1 MLLDGQID
9 LLAGLA
15 KTEERLG
22 VVGYPEFPMGSEIYN
37 MVKHSEDDRITTSYS
52 TLNGKKIGEAS
63 LAEAYEAIKELAASF
78 DYDSIQLILEELAG
92 SRIPKEKAARHTRL
106 AEAAKKP
113 DWDELKKVL
122 AEE

>member
-37 MVKHSEDDRITTSYS
+37 MVKHSEDDRITTS
-52 TLNGKKIGEAS
+52 
-63 LAEAYEAIKELAASF
+63 
-78 DYDSIQLILEELAG
+78 
-92 SRIPKEKAARHTRL
+92 IPR
-106 AEAAKKP
+106 
-113 DWDELKKVL
+113 
-122 AEE
+122 